1 MTGYRSNRQFFIRFV
16 NLLLNDATYV
26 LDEGLSKFP
35 KIHDLQERLRVPV
48 EELSQEDRDRI
59 TEELKTAES
68 QAASY
73 MQLVNETVS
82 MMKLFTSTLGEAFTM
97 PEIVTRLASMLNYN
111 LEILTGPKSRMLKV
125 ENPDKYHFNP
135 RTLLPE
141 IVGLYLNLGFSQTFI
156 EAVASD
162 GRSYKP
168 ELMDQ
173 VTYILRSKG
182 MKTGPEL
189 VAWEKLTK
197 KFEEAKKELDS
208 LEMDFGED
216 IPSEFEDPIMGHLM
230 KDPVRLPSRQIVDRS
245 TIVQHLLSDMK
256 DPFNR
261 QPMTLEDLVPVDD
274 LREKIEAWVE
284 EKKREGRA
292 AREKE
297 REQQAAGAGG
307 GGGEPM
313 DTGE

>member
-1 MTGYRSNRQFFIRFV
+1 M
-16 NLLLNDATYV
+16 LNDATYV

-35 KIHDLQERLRVPV
+35 KIHDLQEKLRVPAH
-48 EELSQEDRDRI
+48 ELSQEDRDRI
-59 TEELKTAES
+59 SEELKTAES
-68 QAASY
+68 QATSY

-82 MMKLFTSTLGEAFTM
+82 MMQLFTSTLGEAFTM
-97 PEIVTRLASMLNYN
+97 PEIVTRLAGMLDYN
-111 LEILTGPKSRMLKV
+111 LEILTGPKSKTLKV

-168 ELMDQ
+168 ELMNQ
-173 VTYILRSKG
+173 VTHILRSKG
-182 MKTGPEL
+182 MKTGLEL
-189 VAWEKLTK
+189 ATWETLIK
-197 KFEEAKKELDS
+197 KFEESKKELDG
-208 LEMDFGED
+208 LEMDFGD
-216 IPSEFEDPIMGHLM
+216 NIPEEFEDPIMGHLM

-261 QPMTLEDLVPVDD
+261 QPMTLDDLVPLED
-274 LREKIEAWVE
+274 LRVRIEAWIE
-284 EKKREGRA
+284 EKRREGRA

-297 REQQAAGAGG
+297 RLATEGAAAAAAAEEGDDA
-307 GGGEPM
+307 M